1 MSVFNLYRMGW
12 IGLLLSATTLS
23 AQEKL
28 PVSLDVEAG
37 VERFGSSS
45 MRSVFPAGGN
55 LKIGPVFALTD
66 EWRLRLR
73 PQAGFKMFFN
83 EIDEWVTE
91 QLLIIKVGGQVSYDV
106 FYVGQ
111 VTFFP
116 YLAADFNWVTN
127 FDAESDGGSGED
139 ESITY
144 SDSYLKGSG
153 FSEELGLRVQM
164 PKWYVK
170 MGYEFFNPRLKARRS
185 IIEEDLA
192 SGYLTPKSHT
202 FNFSTFNI
210 TIGATLSL

>member
-37 VERFGSSS
+37 VERFSSSS
-45 MRSVFPAGGN
+45 MRSVFPVGGN
-55 LKIGPVFALTD
+55 LKIGPVFAVAD

-91 QLLIIKVGGQVSYDV
+91 QLLIIKVGAQVSYDV

-170 MGYEFFNPRLKARRS
+170 MGYEFFNPRLKTRRN

-192 SGYLTPKSHT
+192 SGYLTPKAHT
-202 FNFSTFNI
+202 FNFNTFNI